1 MLIFFSLAIA
11 SIGCLS
17 FFQLLDTNPRQ
28 VKGAG
33 GKPCLS
39 KISVIIKFWML
50 LCFCPIIYSEKRGC
64 RTFKLVCNRTI
75 SEETKKS
82 CMVTRYQHLFKTTL
96 TSLQFIWK
104 YDFGSKTLSRRKR
117 EKLSLLEQWPR
128 ISEIYRVK
136 VHLWPSVRTVPG

>member
-1 MLIFFSLAIA
+1 MIFFLSYCLDRL
-11 SIGCLS
+11 SQFFLVIGYQS
-17 FFQLLDTNPRQ
+17 AA
-28 VKGAG
+28 GEGGG

-117 EKLSLLEQWPR
+117 EKLSLLEQWSR
-128 ISEIYRVK
+128 ICEIYRVK